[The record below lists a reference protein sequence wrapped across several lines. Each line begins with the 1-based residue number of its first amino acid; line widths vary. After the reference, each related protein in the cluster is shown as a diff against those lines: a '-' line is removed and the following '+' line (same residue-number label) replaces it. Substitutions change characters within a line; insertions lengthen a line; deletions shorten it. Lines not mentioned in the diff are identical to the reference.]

1 MTAWPSATARHGAQR
16 REASSLLD
24 EWHITHRPHLT
35 SIRDRAI
42 LLLAALEDQRERTYR
57 AELVADIDG
66 YAADLGGTTIDLLAN
81 LHGRLC
87 KDADEAGVAPEML
100 AFDVSDL
107 EAAYNKWQA
116 RHDARRMAP

>member
-1 MTAWPSATARHGAQR
+1 MTNADR
-16 REASSLLD
+16 RIASSLQD
-24 EWHITHRPHLT
+24 EWHITHRVQL
-35 SIRDRAI
+35 SAIRDAA
-42 LLLAALEDQRERTYR
+42 LALLASLDVQRDCTYR
-57 AELVADIDG
+57 AELVSEIDG
-66 YAADLGGTTIDLLAN
+66 YAADVGGTTIDLLSN

>member
-1 MTAWPSATARHGAQR
+1 MTNADR
-16 REASSLLD
+16 RIASSLQD
-24 EWHITHRPHLT
+24 EWHITHRVQL
-35 SIRDRAI
+35 SAIRDAA
-42 LLLAALEDQRERTYR
+42 LALLASLDVQRTYR
-57 AELVADIDG
+57 AELVSEIDG
-66 YAADLGGTTIDLLAN
+66 YAADVGGTTIDLLSN

>member
-1 MTAWPSATARHGAQR
+1 MTAWPSATARLGEQR
-16 REASSLLD
+16 RIGWSLLD
-24 EWHITHRPHLT
+24 AWFLDHRPHLT

-57 AELVADIDG
+57 AEIVADIDG
-66 YAADLGGTTIDLLAN
+66 YATDVAATTVDLLAN

-107 EAAYNKWQA
+107 EAVYNKWQA
-116 RHDARRMAP
+116 RHDARRMA

>member
-1 MTAWPSATARHGAQR
+1 MTNADR
-16 REASSLLD
+16 RIASSLLD
-24 EWHITHRPHLT
+24 EWHLTHRPQL
-35 SIRDRAI
+35 SAIRDDA
-42 LLLAALEDQRERTYR
+42 LALLASLDLQRDCTYR

-66 YAADLGGTTIDLLAN
+66 YATDVAATTVDLLAN

-100 AFDVSDL
+100 AFNVSDL